1 MMLRLSRK
9 TLLALEAVIDI
20 AFNARPEPVQAKEIT
35 ARQGVPQRY
44 LEQVMQQL
52 VRAGILKG
60 VRGPRGGYRLAR
72 ERRRISVGDVVR
84 VAESIEDGEEEKI
97 RPRSEL
103 GLRIVAPLIQTL
115 QEEMMAR
122 LDAISIEDLCQRAR
136 VQGVDADRRTERR
149 FRHLTGASMQTGKP
163 GRGRIYNSI
172 TETIGDTPLVRMDR
186 MAQEAGVKADILL
199 KLEFF
204 NPLASVKDRIGVGMI
219 EALEKAGRHHARQ
232 NPP

>member
-1 MMLRLSRK
+1 MLKLSRK

-84 VAESIEDGEEEKI
+84 VAESIEDEEEKSV
-97 RPRSEL
+97 PRSDL
-103 GLRIVAPLIQTL
+103 GQRIVAPFVVSL
-115 QEEMMAR
+115 QEELMTR
-122 LDAISIEDLCQRAR
+122 LDSVSIEDLCQQAR
-136 VQGVDADRRTERR
+136 GQAAPETVAGGAD
-149 FRHLTGASMQTGKP
+149 F
-163 GRGRIYNSI
+163 II
-172 TETIGDTPLVRMDR
+172 
-186 MAQEAGVKADILL
+186 
-199 KLEFF
+199 
-204 NPLASVKDRIGVGMI
+204 
-219 EALEKAGRHHARQ
+219 
-232 NPP
+232 

>member
-1 MMLRLSRK
+1 MLKLSRK

-97 RPRSEL
+97 RPRSDL

-115 QEEMMAR
+115 QDDIMAQ

-136 VQGVDADRRTERR
+136 VEGVDV
-149 FRHLTGASMQTGKP
+149 TGA
-163 GRGRIYNSI
+163 
-172 TETIGDTPLVRMDR
+172 
-186 MAQEAGVKADILL
+186 
-199 KLEFF
+199 
-204 NPLASVKDRIGVGMI
+204 ASSDFAI
-219 EALEKAGRHHARQ
+219 
-232 NPP
+232 